1 MPGRPDSLCGSM
13 NPNTTDFPAITT
25 ALGRRTFIGLCTA
38 AMLAGRAEAKDAA
51 PAGRKGWA
59 GSGEGLH
66 KTFGAHWYYNWMP
79 RMAENSPE
87 FVPMLKHEGNL
98 QGLAAAVSQ
107 RGITALLGFNE
118 PERVKQG
125 NMSVER
131 ALELWPQLE
140 KATAKEKLLLGSPA
154 TSSDKG
160 GVEWFE
166 AFMKG
171 AEKRKLRID
180 FIATH
185 WYRGRDVDGFEKF
198 LDGLAQKHQCKVWL
212 TEFNGGLKGD
222 VKEHIRF
229 LKGALKFLD
238 KTDSI
243 ERYAFFNPKAGTPY
257 SLVDAG
263 GKPTVMGEMYRDAG
277 V

>member
-1 MPGRPDSLCGSM
+1 M
-13 NPNTTDFPAITT
+13 
-25 ALGRRTFIGLCTA
+25 GLCTA
-38 AMLAGRAEAKDAA
+38 AMLAGRAEAKDAE
-51 PAGRKGWA
+51 PIGRKGWA
-59 GSGEGLH
+59 GSAKDFH
-66 KTFGAHWYYNWMP
+66 KAFGANWHYNWMP
-79 RMAENSPE
+79 KMLESSPE
-87 FVPMLKHEGNL
+87 FVPMIKHEGNM
-98 QGLAAAVSQ
+98 QGLDAAVSL

-118 PERVKQG
+118 PEREKQG

-140 KATAKEKLLLGSPA
+140 KATERKNLLLGSPS
-154 TSSDKG
+154 TSSD
-160 GVEWFE
+160 
-166 AFMKG
+166 MKE

-185 WYRGRDVDGFEKF
+185 RYRGRDADGFERF
-198 LDGLAQKHQCKVWL
+198 IDDLAQRHQRKVWL

-222 VKEHIRF
+222 IKEHIRF
-229 LKGALKFLD
+229 LKGALRFLD

-243 ERYAFFNPKAGTPY
+243 ERYAFFNPKPGTEY
-257 SLVDAG
+257 SLVDAE